1 MQAMQKLI
9 KFVSR
14 TKSNWLVPAV
24 VIIIL
29 FVLINYFLA
38 NQGVIPFEY
47 KIFSK

>member
-1 MQAMQKLI
+1 MQKLI
-9 KFVSR
+9 KFVYK
-14 TKSNWLVPAV
+14 TKSNWLVPAIV
-24 VIIIL
+24 VIVL